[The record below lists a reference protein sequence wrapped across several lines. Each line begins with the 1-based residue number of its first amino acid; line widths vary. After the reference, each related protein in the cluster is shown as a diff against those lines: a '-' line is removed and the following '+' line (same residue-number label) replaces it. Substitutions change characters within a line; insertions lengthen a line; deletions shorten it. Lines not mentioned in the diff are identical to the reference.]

1 MKLLPR
7 TRIALLVILLAVAL
21 SVSAYFLLRSPQ
33 SAPQAEPRAAWDFC
47 RSVILAEL
55 RSPQTAVFTPYNS
68 GSVTADS
75 AEIYR
80 VMIRLQT
87 DDMNGN
93 TIPVNALC
101 RLRWDGEAF
110 NLLGLQMR

>member
-1 MKLLPR
+1 MLVLLG
-7 TRIALLVILLAVAL
+7 VVLAAA
-21 SVSAYFLLRSPQ
+21 AYFTLRPT
-33 SAPQAEPRAAWDFC
+33 PPPDPDAAWEFC
-47 RSVILAEL
+47 QSVILAEL
-55 RSPQTAVFTPYNS
+55 RSPQTAVFTPFNS

-75 AEIYR
+75 EEIYR
-80 VMIRLQT
+80 VMINLQT
-87 DDMNGN
+87 EDLNGN